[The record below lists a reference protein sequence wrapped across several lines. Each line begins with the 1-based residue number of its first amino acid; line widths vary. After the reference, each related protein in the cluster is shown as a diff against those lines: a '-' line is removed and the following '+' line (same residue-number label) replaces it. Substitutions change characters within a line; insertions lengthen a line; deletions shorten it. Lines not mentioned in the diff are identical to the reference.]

1 MSQAHD
7 EIIQAMTTA
16 LGAKPNNLVLS
27 TLDKNDSTYMLTLNS
42 YFPPKLVFGTYG
54 ARATLQVMLNNATS
68 PTSTYPLVP
77 NLPVTV
83 LIPAGTTQVYANLIN
98 VQLVPGTMNA
108 IATSF

>member
-27 TLDKNDSTYMLTLNS
+27 TLVQNDSNYMLTLNS

-54 ARATLQVMLNNATS
+54 ANATLQVALNNAG
-68 PTSTYPLVP
+68 PTSYPLVP
-77 NLPVTV
+77 NAPVV
-83 LIPAGTTQVYANLIN
+83 VPIPAGTTQVYANLVK
-98 VQLVPGTMNA
+98 VQLVPGSLNA

>member
-7 EIIQAMTTA
+7 EILQAMTTA

-27 TLDKNDSTYMLTLNS
+27 TLVPNDSTYMLTLNS
-42 YFPPKLVFGTYG
+42 YFPPNLVFGTYG
-54 ARATLQVMLNNATS
+54 ARALLQVTLNNAAS

-83 LIPAGTTQVYANLIN
+83 PIPAGTTQVYAALAN
-98 VQLVPGTMNA
+98 VQLAPGSMNA